1 MNTKRL
7 VTLSLFLTM
16 SIVLGIVESFIPVT
30 VSYAPG
36 AKLGLANIMTLVV
49 LYLYGEKDAFLIV
62 TLRVFLVG
70 LLLGTIGAP
79 GFFMSMS
86 GGLLA
91 YVSMVLI
98 KNLKVFTIVSVSIIG
113 ALGHSLGQI
122 VMAIIFYKTPE
133 LVYYLP
139 ALFIISIPA
148 GIFTGYVAKRFLVIA
163 KNAIL
168 IEKAKF
174 N

>member
-1 MNTKRL
+1 MSTKRI
-7 VTLSLFLTM
+7 VTLGLFLTM
-16 SIVLGIVESFIPVT
+16 SIVLGIVESFIPLAI
-30 VSYAPG
+30 SFAPG

-62 TLRVFLVG
+62 VLRVFIVG

-91 YVSMVLI
+91 YICMVVF
-98 KNLKVFTIVSVSIIG
+98 KNLKVFGIISVSIMG

-122 VMAIIFYKTPE
+122 VMAMVFYKTPE
-133 LVYYLP
+133 LVFYLP
-139 ALFIISIPA
+139 ALFMISIPA
-148 GIFTGYVAKRFLVIA
+148 GIFTGYVSKRFLVIA
-163 KNAIL
+163 RNAIL